1 MKFHLISIFPD
12 IFTSYLNESILKRAQ
27 EKKIIK
33 VKTHN
38 LRHYTTDKHQTV
50 DDTPYGGGAGMLM
63 KIEPLYQ
70 ALKEI
75 KKSSSVSNKKK
86 RKVILLSASGK
97 NWSQSLAKKYSQLD
111 ELVFICGRYEGVDA
125 RIRHFIDEEISIGD
139 YVLTGGELP
148 ALVMIDSI
156 TRLLPGVLGN
166 EASLLEESHSLAGIN
181 EYPQYTRPE
190 VFVADNKKHSV
201 PKVLLSGN
209 HQEIKAWRLKNS
221 KKRT

>member
-33 VKTHN
+33 IKTHN

-75 KKSSSVSNKKK
+75 KKSSSVSNKRSEK
-86 RKVILLSASGK
+86 
-97 NWSQSLAKKYSQLD
+97 
-111 ELVFICGRYEGVDA
+111 
-125 RIRHFIDEEISIGD
+125 
-139 YVLTGGELP
+139 
-148 ALVMIDSI
+148 
-156 TRLLPGVLGN
+156 
-166 EASLLEESHSLAGIN
+166 
-181 EYPQYTRPE
+181 
-190 VFVADNKKHSV
+190 
-201 PKVLLSGN
+201 
-209 HQEIKAWRLKNS
+209 
-221 KKRT
+221 